1 MKGSVLKVQS
11 LKHKIFRPR
20 AIWEKNLIVLWF
32 SVFMA
37 GMAFSEIM
45 PFMSL
50 YVDTLGHFSKTQL
63 NFYSGLVFS
72 VTYLVTAVVS
82 PFWGKLADKYGRKVM
97 ILRASAGMAVVL
109 ALMGLVTNV
118 WQLIAL
124 RFIQGIFSGYISNS
138 NALIATQ
145 TPKEKSGRALGTLM
159 AGITGG
165 NLLGPLLGGTLASIF
180 SYRVTFFITGALLGI
195 VFILS
200 LLFVKETNFQP
211 QTANKGLFTTSGVLK
226 SLKNP
231 QMIFG
236 MLLTTLIIQ
245 ASNNSITPIISL
257 YVRQLMHHSGN
268 VTFVSGIIAA
278 VPGIATM
285 LAAPRLGDLGDRV
298 GTERILT
305 IGFILAICFFIPTAF
320 VKNVWELGIL
330 RFLVGI
336 SDATMIPQVQTL
348 LTKNTPT
355 MVTGRV
361 FSWNQSFQAIGN
373 VLGPMIGAAVS
384 GFFNYGAVFLSTAV
398 LVFLN
403 FMLFR
408 MNVLHTQKAA
418 K

>member
-1 MKGSVLKVQS
+1 MFNLKQK
-11 LKHKIFRPR
+11 LFRPR
-20 AIWEKNLIVLWF
+20 ETWEKNLIVLWF
-32 SVFMA
+32 CVFMA

-50 YVDTLGHFSKTQL
+50 YVDTLGEFTRAQL
-63 NFYSGLVFS
+63 NFYSGLVFA
-72 VTYLVTAVVS
+72 VTYLVTAIIS
-82 PFWGKLADKYGRKVM
+82 PFWGRLADKYGRKIM

-118 WQLIAL
+118 WELIGL
-124 RFIQGIFSGYISNS
+124 RFIQGVFSGAISNS
-138 NALIATQ
+138 NALIATE
-145 TPKEKSGRALGTLM
+145 TPKEKSGRALGTMM
-159 AGITGG
+159 AGTTGG
-165 NLLGPLLGGTLASIF
+165 NLLGPLLGGTLASVF
-180 SYRVTFFITGALLGI
+180 SYRVTFFITGI
-195 VFILS
+195 
-200 LLFVKETNFQP
+200 LLFLVFLMVLFFVHERDFKPITNNNNFLS
-211 QTANKGLFTTSGVLK
+211 TRAVIK
-226 SLKNP
+226 SLKSP

-257 YVRQLMHHSGN
+257 YVRELMHHSGN

-285 LAAPRLGDLGDRV
+285 VAAPKLGELGDRV

-320 VKNVWELGIL
+320 ITNVWELGIL

-355 MVTGRV
+355 MSTGRV
-361 FSWNQSFQAIGN
+361 FSWNQSFQAVGN

-384 GFFNYGAVFLSTAV
+384 GMFDYGAVFISTAL

-403 FMLFR
+403 FILFR
-408 MNVLHTQKAA
+408 VNVVSVKSEPADN
-418 K
+418 